1 MTDPKKNPNKRRR
14 SFFWR
19 RRPQLL
25 PEPEAAAQ
33 ENGGIV
39 SRRDRWRMKMRVP
52 AIRQVLIAI
61 AFCCVAGQFVGQ
73 TPSEPGVQTLQSA
86 PKRQG
91 FFDYALGK
99 VNPHDTDYGSKMASA
114 RNGLV
119 GDTIDDLYF
128 WSNVVTLLL
137 LCGLVAIVLFQWRAM
152 NKREFIAASLI
163 AQLWNGR
170 VSDRVE
176 IERRTEQFN
185 QLVEAHNAETEAA
198 RSRKTGPSEQESSTN
213 GSLTKSVRAL
223 ADSKGISPAEAEKI
237 AAAAPDATAASL
249 EQSNL
254 LLQRR
259 VEALQNSEQN
269 LKQRLNQTTVL
280 LDQERRRNSTLK
292 GA

>member
-1 MTDPKKNPNKRRR
+1 VKVRRT
-14 SFFWR
+14 
-19 RRPQLL
+19 
-25 PEPEAAAQ
+25 
-33 ENGGIV
+33 GVI
-39 SRRDRWRMKMRVP
+39 RVM
-52 AIRQVLIAI
+52 IIGI

-73 TPSEPGVQTLQSA
+73 TPSEPGVRTLHSA

-91 FFDYALGK
+91 FLDYALGK

-114 RNGLV
+114 RNAVV
-119 GDTIDDLYF
+119 GYTIDDLYF

-137 LCGLVAIVLFQWRAM
+137 LSGLVAIVLFQWRAM
-152 NKREFIAASLI
+152 DKRELIAASLI
-163 AQLWNGR
+163 AQLWNDR

-176 IERRTEQFN
+176 IERRTQQFN
-185 QLVEAHNAETEAA
+185 RLVEAHNAEAEAA
-198 RSRKTGPSEQESSTN
+198 LSRKTGPSERESDSN
-213 GSLTKSVRAL
+213 GSLTKSVRTL
-223 ADSKGISPAEAEKI
+223 AEGKGISPAEAEKI
-237 AAAAPDATAASL
+237 AAVAPDATAASL

>member
-1 MTDPKKNPNKRRR
+1 MRMRAP
-14 SFFWR
+14 
-19 RRPQLL
+19 
-25 PEPEAAAQ
+25 AV
-33 ENGGIV
+33 I
-39 SRRDRWRMKMRVP
+39 RW
-52 AIRQVLIAI
+52 ALIAI
-61 AFCCVAGQFVGQ
+61 ALCCTAGPSFGQ
-73 TPSEPGVQTLQSA
+73 TQSEPGAPTAQSA

-99 VNPHDTDYGSKMASA
+99 VNPRNTDYGSKIASA
-114 RNGLV
+114 RNAVV
-119 GDTIDDLYF
+119 GYTIDDLYF

-137 LCGLVAIVLFQWRAM
+137 LCGLVAIVLFQWRAI
-152 NKREFIAASLI
+152 NKRELIAASLI

-185 QLVEAHNAETEAA
+185 QLVEGKNAEAEAA
-198 RSRKTGPSEQESSTN
+198 LSRKTEPSERESESN
-213 GSLTKSVRAL
+213 GSLTKSVRTL

-237 AAAAPDATAASL
+237 AAVAPDATAASL
-249 EQSNL
+249 QQSNL

>member
-1 MTDPKKNPNKRRR
+1 MTMRIPAVIRR
-14 SFFWR
+14 
-19 RRPQLL
+19 
-25 PEPEAAAQ
+25 
-33 ENGGIV
+33 
-39 SRRDRWRMKMRVP
+39 
-52 AIRQVLIAI
+52 VLIAT
-61 AFCCVAGQFVGQ
+61 AFCCVATQFVGQ
-73 TPSEPGVQTLQSA
+73 TPKEPGVHASQLP

-99 VNPHDTDYGSKMASA
+99 VNAHDTDYGSRMVSA
-114 RNGLV
+114 RNAVV
-119 GDTIDDLYF
+119 GYTIDDLYF

-137 LCGLVAIVLFQWRAM
+137 LCGLAAIVLFQWRAM

-176 IERRTEQFN
+176 IGRRTEQFN
-185 QLVEAHNAETEAA
+185 QLVEAHNAEAEGVL
-198 RSRKTGPSEQESSTN
+198 SRKTGPSERESDSN
-213 GSLTKSVRAL
+213 GSLTKSVRTLSDA
-223 ADSKGISPAEAEKI
+223 KGISPAEAEKI
-237 AAAAPDATAASL
+237 AAVAQDATATSL
-249 EQSNL
+249 QQSNL

-280 LDQERRRNSTLK
+280 LDQERRRNATLK

>member
-1 MTDPKKNPNKRRR
+1 
-14 SFFWR
+14 
-19 RRPQLL
+19 
-25 PEPEAAAQ
+25 
-33 ENGGIV
+33 
-39 SRRDRWRMKMRVP
+39 MKMRVP
-52 AIRQVLIAI
+52 AVIRHVLIAI
-61 AFCCVAGQFVGQ
+61 AFCCVVGRSVGQ
-73 TPSEPGVQTLQSA
+73 APSEPGVQALQSV

-91 FFDYALGK
+91 FLDYALGK
-99 VNPHDTDYGSKMASA
+99 VNPHDTDYGSQMASA
-114 RNGLV
+114 RNAVV
-119 GDTIDDLYF
+119 GYTIDDLYF

-152 NKREFIAASLI
+152 NKRELIAASLI

-170 VSDRVE
+170 ISDRVE

-185 QLVEAHNAETEAA
+185 QLVESQNADAEAA
-198 RSRKTGPSEQESSTN
+198 LSRKTGASERESNTN
-213 GSLTKSVRAL
+213 GSLTKSVRAV
-223 ADSKGISPAEAEKI
+223 ADGKGISPAEAEKI
-237 AAAAPDATAASL
+237 AAVAPDATAASL

>member
-1 MTDPKKNPNKRRR
+1 
-14 SFFWR
+14 
-19 RRPQLL
+19 
-25 PEPEAAAQ
+25 
-33 ENGGIV
+33 
-39 SRRDRWRMKMRVP
+39 MRVP
-52 AIRQVLIAI
+52 AVIRQVLIAI

-73 TPSEPGVQTLQSA
+73 APSEPGVQTLQPA

-99 VNPHDTDYGSKMASA
+99 VNPHDTDYGSKMASERTA
-114 RNGLV
+114 VV
-119 GDTIDDLYF
+119 GYTIDDLYF

-152 NKREFIAASLI
+152 NKRELIAASLI

-198 RSRKTGPSEQESSTN
+198 LSRKTGPSEQESSTN

-237 AAAAPDATAASL
+237 AATAPDATAASL

-280 LDQERRRNSTLK
+280 LDQERRRNATLK